1 MQVSPITQDGFQTID
16 SSCPD
21 SDRIHV
27 CSGNLV
33 KTIQLFSIPTFGLPL
48 RFSLYH
54 NALNVSPAGDVGI
67 GWRHSGQAQL
77 NRETSTASLV
87 VFTDE
92 TGRPREFE
100 KVGSDWVLQDN
111 SFFANVQLSELG
123 GGVWQLSYEPRGPI
137 FEFTELS
144 GEPVVAR
151 LTRIVDRDGNELL
164 YEYNLSDQLV
174 EIVEPVSE
182 RAITLGWTD
191 GYLSSV
197 TDPGS
202 FSFTLSY
209 TDDLLTTVEM
219 PDGCLLEHTYD
230 GNNRVASRSDR
241 LGASTLYGYDGE
253 GRLIE
258 VQGPEED
265 EVRPTVSWE
274 YSEDP
279 VEEVLNHDFQT
290 ETLKQVFFT
299 NARGKTWEYRF
310 LENTMLWRVY
320 SRACP
325 SLLLGYFCPKRP
337 KGKSFSSTIGRMV
350 TGRPVHN
357 RSFRSPLP
365 WGIRGLPVT
374 DSILCRSLIPIF
386 SDQ

>member
-1 MQVSPITQDGFQTID
+1 
-16 SSCPD
+16 
-21 SDRIHV
+21 
-27 CSGNLV
+27 
-33 KTIQLFSIPTFGLPL
+33 
-48 RFSLYH
+48 
-54 NALNVSPAGDVGI
+54 
-67 GWRHSGQAQL
+67 
-77 NRETSTASLV
+77 
-87 VFTDE
+87 
-92 TGRPREFE
+92 
-100 KVGSDWVLQDN
+100 
-111 SFFANVQLSELG
+111 
-123 GGVWQLSYEPRGPI
+123 
-137 FEFTELS
+137 
-144 GEPVVAR
+144 
-151 LTRIVDRDGNELL
+151 
-164 YEYNLSDQLV
+164 
-174 EIVEPVSE
+174 
-182 RAITLGWTD
+182 
-191 GYLSSV
+191 
-197 TDPGS
+197 
-202 FSFTLSY
+202 
-209 TDDLLTTVEM
+209 M

-365 WGIRGLPVT
+365 RLPSWVT
-374 DSILCRSLIPIF
+374 P
-386 SDQ
+386 